1 MFLVFIKLRIDGNSL
16 DKKRAIKFTMYN
28 DEKVCEFEK
37 YKIKIY
43 KKRKEIYYKHFV
55 FILGLIPLLSLIR
68 TRSTSGQLTFRFNR
82 APEHYLLLN
91 LLRR

>member
-1 MFLVFIKLRIDGNSL
+1 
-16 DKKRAIKFTMYN
+16 MYN

-43 KKRKEIYYKHFV
+43 KKRKEIYYKRFV

-68 TRSTSGQLTFRFNR
+68 TKSTSGQLTNFS
-82 APEHYLLLN
+82 L
-91 LLRR
+91 